1 MVTAY
6 VQSARIQ
13 VVEAYVQGVKS
24 VRTKLTN
31 KTYVQYVCTRC
42 TQPKTPALLNVF
54 NFTGLFQLVNKLQ
67 QTCEF
72 YQVATSLLK
81 SGLLQLVI
89 CRLLTTLS
97 CTCKSVENFQKTIHV
112 SCVQEL
118 RVLITDI
125 ET

>member
-1 MVTAY
+1 MYKAHV
-6 VQSARIQ
+6 Q
-13 VVEAYVQGVKS
+13 VVES
-24 VRTKLTN
+24 VRTRGEKRTKLTY
-31 KTYVQYVCTRC
+31 KAHEQDISTTRTYKVCTAKNA
-42 TQPKTPALLNVF
+42 TDLLQVV
-54 NFTGLFQLVNKLQ
+54 NFTDLFQLVNKLQ
-67 QTCEF
+67 QTCQF

-89 CRLLTTLS
+89 CILLTTLS

-125 ET
+125 ER

>member
-1 MVTAY
+1 MYKAHV
-6 VQSARIQ
+6 Q
-13 VVEAYVQGVKS
+13 VVES
-24 VRTKLTN
+24 VRTRSEKR
-31 KTYVQYVCTRC
+31 TYKAHEQDIRTTRMYKVCTA
-42 TQPKTPALLNVF
+42 KTATDLFQVV
-54 NFTGLFQLVNKLQ
+54 NFTGLFQLVNTLQ
-67 QTCEF
+67 QTCQF

-97 CTCKSVENFQKTIHV
+97 CTCKSVDNFQKTIHV

-125 ET
+125 ER